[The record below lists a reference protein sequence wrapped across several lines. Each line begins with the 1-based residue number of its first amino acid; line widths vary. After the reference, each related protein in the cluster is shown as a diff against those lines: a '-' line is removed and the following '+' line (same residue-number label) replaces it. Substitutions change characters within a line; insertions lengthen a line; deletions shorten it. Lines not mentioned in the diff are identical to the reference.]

1 MLWFLLAAC
10 TSTSE
15 PPEILGVYPGF
26 GYYREETY
34 LQITGRNFY
43 PTVTVDGRSANAGSI
58 DEGIELKLV
67 GPQSRNIVAHLSGVQ
82 AMDAVVPSGL
92 EPGVY
97 DLVLTT
103 AVGGETRAEDAFT
116 VTAVRA
122 DHLRLETSSAAY
134 DAGEVAEVTVQL
146 VDSAEQ
152 PVEQAL
158 QVDVVASSSVGNPS
172 LRFEDGL
179 TDQEDTDDGIKGWLG
194 EDGSG
199 VFRVRSESP
208 DDVRF
213 DLSPIGNDSIDGA
226 SLLLSWSPGGLAG
239 AELRWLGEE
248 GPIYLDK
255 VVAGTPL
262 TLEVSLVDALGN
274 VLLGETASV
283 ILFEQTSCGDWFE
296 TRTITGLEQVPVTLT
311 TACAVDSIKVYVAS
325 AVVET
330 PTFEVV

>member
-1 MLWFLLAAC
+1 MIWFLLAAC

-15 PPEILGVYPGF
+15 PPEILGVYPSF

-34 LQITGRNFY
+34 LQIIGKNFY
-43 PTVTVDGRSANAGSI
+43 PTVTVDGRQANVGSV
-58 DEGIELKLV
+58 DEGLELQLV
-67 GPQSRNIVAHLSGVQ
+67 GPQSRNIVAHLNGIAS
-82 AMDAVVPSGL
+82 MDAVVPAGL

-97 DLVLTT
+97 DLVLST

-158 QVDVVASSSVGNPS
+158 QVDIVAGSSAGNPS

-179 TDQEDTDDGIKGWLG
+179 EGQEVTEEGIRGWLG

-208 DDVRF
+208 DNVRF
-213 DLSPIGNDSIDGA
+213 DLNPVENDSIDGA

-248 GPIYLDK
+248 GPVYLDK

-283 ILFEQTSCGDWFE
+283 ILFEQTTCGDWFE
-296 TRTITGLEQVPVTLT
+296 TDRK
-311 TACAVDSIKVYVAS
+311 S
-325 AVVET
+325 VV
-330 PTFEVV
+330 